1 MRKPNS
7 IKAAFIRF
15 IPWWIIKTF
24 KSFLET
30 YFSHHC
36 SSPHICI
43 HLWNHRFEP
52 SYLAA
57 RAKERQRSFTPQCQR
72 YHLMKSTFILEHLV
86 CLVRTASAGRCRAVR
101 AKPQVG
107 TWKKKKKKKK
117 SINSP
122 MDEKQW
128 NLTINPAVCS
138 AETCLACWMQWEW
151 MNCSTVNL
159 SYDSRGEIDLN
170 GDWSWSH

>member
-1 MRKPNS
+1 MKKKKINYKIDSLALTSLQQMRKPNS

-107 TWKKKKKKKK
+107 TWEKKKRRSLLTARWMK
-117 SINSP
+117 NS
-122 MDEKQW
+122 EISLLIQ
-128 NLTINPAVCS
+128 LS
-138 AETCLACWMQWEW
+138 ARQRH
-151 MNCSTVNL
+151 V
-159 SYDSRGEIDLN
+159 
-170 GDWSWSH
+170 